1 MPKITLHH
9 GSATDIPAA
18 DCGQDADS
26 GNGYYSYNWYLLPYT
41 GSLTD
46 EALRAVQTALRTRHY
61 RPPFASLHSVERHG
75 IPRGGRNG
83 DGGVL
88 LVGLT
93 YHHGD

>member
-1 MPKITLHH
+1 MPKVTLHH

-41 GSLTD
+41 GNLTD
-46 EALRAVQTALRTRHY
+46 EAFRAVHSALRTRHH
-61 RPPFASLHSVERHG
+61 RPPFASLHSVRTHG
-75 IPRGGRNG
+75 TPRDDGN
-83 DGGVL
+83 GGVL